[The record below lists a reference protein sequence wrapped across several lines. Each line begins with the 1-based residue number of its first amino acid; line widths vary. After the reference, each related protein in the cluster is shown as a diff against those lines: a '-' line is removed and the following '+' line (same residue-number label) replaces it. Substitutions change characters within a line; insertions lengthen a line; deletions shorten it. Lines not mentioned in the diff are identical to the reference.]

1 MPVSDPISDMLTRI
15 RNAVMVHHSSVSIPA
30 SKTKESLLNLLKQ
43 EGFISDFKKNIDGS
57 KTFFEVTLRYYD
69 DNSSVI
75 TGLKRISKPG
85 CRVYAAS
92 DNLPRVLN
100 GLGISI
106 LTTSK
111 GVVSNKKAKQLSV
124 GGEVL
129 CHVW

>member
-85 CRVYAAS
+85 LRVYS
-92 DNLPRVLN
+92 KKNDIPRYLG
-100 GLGISI
+100 GLGVAFLS
-106 LTTSK
+106 TPK
-111 GVVSNKKAKQLSV
+111 GIMTGYNAKKQGV
-124 GGEVL
+124 GGEL
-129 CHVW
+129 LFFVW

>member
-85 CRVYAAS
+85 LRVYS
-92 DNLPRVLN
+92 KKKDIPRYLG
-100 GLGISI
+100 GLGVSFYS
-106 LTTSK
+106 TPK
-111 GVVSNKKAKQLSV
+111 GIMIGNNAKKAVTEV
-124 GGEVL
+124 GEP
-129 CHVW
+129 

>member
-43 EGFISDFKKNIDGS
+43 EGFISDFKKNIEGS
-57 KTFFEVTLRYYD
+57 KSFFEVSLRYYD

-85 CRVYAAS
+85 LRVYS
-92 DNLPRVLN
+92 KKNDIPRYLG
-100 GLGISI
+100 GLGVAFLS
-106 LTTSK
+106 TPK
-111 GVVSNKKAKQLSV
+111 GIMTGYNAKRQGV
-124 GGEVL
+124 GGEL
-129 CHVW
+129 LFFVW

>member
-30 SKTKESLLNLLKQ
+30 SKTKESLLTLLKQ

-85 CRVYAAS
+85 LRVYS
-92 DNLPRVLN
+92 KKNDIPRYLG
-100 GLGISI
+100 GLGVSF
-106 LTTSK
+106 LSTPK
-111 GVVSNKKAKQLSV
+111 GIMTGYNAKKQGL
-124 GGEVL
+124 GGEL
-129 CHVW
+129 LFYVW

>member
-85 CRVYAAS
+85 LRVYS
-92 DNLPRVLN
+92 KKNDIPRYLG
-100 GLGISI
+100 GLGVSF
-106 LTTSK
+106 LSTPK
-111 GVVSNKKAKQLSV
+111 GIMTGCNAKKQGL
-124 GGEVL
+124 GGEL
-129 CHVW
+129 LFFVW

>member
-43 EGFISDFKKNIDGS
+43 EGFISDFKKNIEGS
-57 KTFFEVTLRYYD
+57 KSFFEVSLRYYD

-85 CRVYAAS
+85 LRVYS
-92 DNLPRVLN
+92 KKNDIPRYLG
-100 GLGISI
+100 GLGVAFLS
-106 LTTSK
+106 TPK
-111 GVVSNKKAKQLSV
+111 GIMTGYNAKKQGV
-124 GGEVL
+124 GGEL
-129 CHVW
+129 LFFVW